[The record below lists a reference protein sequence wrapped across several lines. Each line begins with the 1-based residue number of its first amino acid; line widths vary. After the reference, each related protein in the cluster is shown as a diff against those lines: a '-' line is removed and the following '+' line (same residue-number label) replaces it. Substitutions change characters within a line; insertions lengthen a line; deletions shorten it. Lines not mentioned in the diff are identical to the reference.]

1 MDTDEYLP
9 MFVAE
14 CREHLQELNL
24 AVVTLEQTPGDRE
37 RVDEVFRIAHSLKG
51 MSATMG
57 FAGMAELTHHMED
70 VFELLRQRRDGVP
83 RAAVDTLLDCLDTL
97 SAAVDSIDDSGA
109 EEIEP
114 DELIE
119 QLRSL
124 VRTRRDDQPPPDP
137 PLVIPPGGHPDG
149 PTVTVTLDDDVA
161 MPSVRAYMV
170 LAALAEYGRIV
181 VSLPA
186 ETNVDEFSGRIVE
199 VVLETDHEDAT
210 LMRAVHAVDGVASAT
225 VIAANTDPVS
235 ESADGSPAAPVPT
248 ATVDGSAPAPTAAV
262 DGAETPTSEAGADV
276 PPAEPMP
283 EPMAPPPVSVS
294 ADAPAPPTPEP
305 AATPEIG
312 AAEARKPAKRG
323 MSTVRVEAD
332 RLDQLMGVMG
342 ELVVHRTQL
351 EALVAQSDVP
361 GIAQAMQELNR
372 SSQALRAMVMQVRMI
387 EVEAVFLRL
396 PRLVRDLSA
405 RLGKEVDLRLTGT
418 DTELD
423 RTVVDALGDPLVHL
437 VRNAVDHGLESATDR
452 VAAGKQP
459 AGVLEIGARHAGGS
473 VVITVRDDGRGV
485 DPAAVA
491 RRAIER
497 GLIGAGDQ
505 IDMTAA
511 IELLFAPGFSTM
523 EAASDISGRGVGMDA
538 VRAAVQGL
546 GGEVTLTSVLG
557 EGTTTQLRLPL
568 TLAIVSA
575 LLVQVAGRPFAVPLD
590 RVERTLRLEDHP
602 VRSAA
607 GRRLLLVPDGVL
619 PIIDGEKAL
628 DEGVASAPNTHAVI
642 VRAGE
647 QRVAL
652 AVEHLIGQYE
662 LVTRALPPELAGSAA
677 VSGGAVLSDGGIALI
692 VDCDALAGSTSRV
705 LPPSLLAA

>member
-1 MDTDEYLP
+1 MDTNEYLP

-37 RVDEVFRIAHSLKG
+37 RVDQVFRIAHSLKG

-57 FAGMAELTHHMED
+57 FTGMSELTHNMED
-70 VFELLRQRRDGVP
+70 VFELLRQRRDGIS
-83 RAAVDTLLDCLDTL
+83 RNAVDALLECLDAL
-97 SAAVDSIDDSGA
+97 SAAVDSIDDCG
-109 EEIEP
+109 EEHIDPTALNER
-114 DELIE
+114 
-119 QLRSL
+119 LRSL

-137 PLVIPPGGHPDG
+137 ALVIPAGGHPDG
-149 PTVTVTLDDDVA
+149 VALTVTLADDVA
-161 MPSVRAYMV
+161 MPSVRAYML
-170 LAALAEYGRIV
+170 LAAFAEHGRIV
-181 VSLPA
+181 ASRPT
-186 ETNVDEFSGRIVE
+186 ERGVDEFTGLVVE
-199 VVLETDHEDAT
+199 VVLDTDHEDDA
-210 LMRAVHAVDGVASAT
+210 LLRAAHGVDGVVSVGIIPRGSDAGAT
-225 VIAANTDPVS
+225 VSAAEDVARAASEPTNDRSTPDRSEHDDSGEVAAPP
-235 ESADGSPAAPVPT
+235 ESA
-248 ATVDGSAPAPTAAV
+248 
-262 DGAETPTSEAGADV
+262 
-276 PPAEPMP
+276 
-283 EPMAPPPVSVS
+283 APPS
-294 ADAPAPPTPEP
+294 ADAPAPSP
-305 AATPEIG
+305 AQ
-312 AAEARKPAKRG
+312 RPAGQRS

-351 EALVAQSDVP
+351 EALVARSEVP

-405 RLGKEVDLRLTGT
+405 RLSKAVELRLTGS

-437 VRNAVDHGLESATDR
+437 VRNAVDHGLESAEER
-452 VAAGKQP
+452 VAAGKP
-459 AGVLEIGARHAGGS
+459 PTGVLEIGARHAGGS

-485 DPAAVA
+485 DPAAVG
-491 RRAIER
+491 RRAQQR
-497 GLIGAGDQ
+497 GLLAAGEQ
-505 IDMTAA
+505 VDMATA
-511 IELLFAPGFSTM
+511 IELLFTPGFSTLDVM
-523 EAASDISGRGVGMDA
+523 NDISGRGVGMDA
-538 VRAAVQGL
+538 VRETVRSL
-546 GGEVTLTSVLG
+546 GGEVMLTSVPG

-575 LLVQVAGRPFAVPLD
+575 LLVQVAGHPFAVPID

-607 GRRLLLVPDGVL
+607 GRRLLLESDGVVPL
-619 PIIDGEKAL
+619 LDGETVL
-628 DEGVASAPNTHAVI
+628 DRGVSAEPSTHAVI

-647 QRVAL
+647 QRVAI
-652 AVEHLIGQYE
+652 AVERLIGQVE
-662 LVTRALPPELAGSAA
+662 LVTRPLPQELAGSAA

-692 VDCDALAGSTSRV
+692 VDCDALASTAARPLS
-705 LPPSLLAA
+705 PSLVTA